1 VRDRRTFVA
10 LRERGV
16 RVRRGPLA
24 VTFLA
29 EDGSDRTL
37 VAYAITKRVGGAVER
52 NRLRRRLR
60 AVLADLASEAPS
72 PVPDGVLLV
81 SAGPEASGRGPG
93 ELRND
98 VKRLLEALEARRSGE
113 AAR

>member
-1 VRDRRTFVA
+1 
-10 LRERGV
+10 
-16 RVRRGPLA
+16 
-24 VTFLA
+24 
-29 EDGSDRTL
+29 

-60 AVLADLASEAPS
+60 AVLADLAREAPGS
-72 PVPDGVLLV
+72 VPQGALLV
-81 SAGPEASGRGPG
+81 SAGPESSGRGPE